1 MLSSEVLVA
10 LVLGQAVQSSK
21 FRLPVELSQFRF
33 LGRFTLLMAM
43 PPANAQ
49 HCLIFKN
56 KVIVLCHNAKNIRFS
71 IIVLLAIKQYFRLFV
86 CLFVI

>member
-1 MLSSEVLVA
+1 MLLSELLGE

-21 FRLPVELSQFRF
+21 FRLLVELSQFRF

-43 PPANAQ
+43 PPANAH

-56 KVIVLCHNAKNIRFS
+56 KVIVLCHKANNIRFS
-71 IIVLLAIKQYFRLFV
+71 ITVLLVTKQYFRLFV
-86 CLFVI
+86 CLFGC